1 MGPEQSLFITTNSR
15 EESPFMFNIGV
26 YLLLAACC
34 LSCPLKT
41 YIMKK
46 TKLIPLNVTKVYF
59 YDSTKPCPAPVP
71 SNGNQVKIRGFKKLT
86 AELIHY
92 IAVNGSSSLLGVE
105 NRGLSLK
112 PSSSPP
118 GQEPGPGV
126 KTQYDKEGSHSPF
139 FTYQSS
145 PSCCWRYLKLF
156 YKEM

>member
-1 MGPEQSLFITTNSR
+1 MGPEQSLFITTNSK
-15 EESPFMFNIGV
+15 EERPFMFNIGV

-71 SNGNQVKIRGFKKLT
+71 SNGNQVKIRFKVDGSLKLT
-86 AELIHY
+86 AELTHY
-92 IAVNGSSSLLGVE
+92 IAVNGSGSLLGVE
-105 NRGLSLK
+105 NRGLS
-112 PSSSPP
+112 PP
-118 GQEPGPGV
+118 GQESCPGV
-126 KTQYDKEGSHSPF
+126 KTDNDKEGSHSPF

-145 PSCCWRYLKLF
+145 KTVLQRNVNLGSRSEP
-156 YKEM
+156 